1 MISPVPRCVNSKN
14 ATRGAG
20 ILSRRN
26 SVTRPGW
33 YSSPWTQASAACSLG
48 DGSIE
53 FVYQEGVM
61 RKDWRGQSESC
72 SELVL
77 YPHQRGEGSGGFC
90 KKIAAG
96 GHQQLLRATRG
107 AYLCALLRHVPSSRT
122 GVGVH
127 CACQRPR
134 YPPIGQLIEDRR
146 VCVSRD
152 CDPLRSVRTFDIF
165 GVK

>member
-14 ATRGAG
+14 ATRSAG

-48 DGSIE
+48 TVHVLRDIGGIE

-77 YPHQRGEGSGGFC
+77 YPHQRGGRIGRLL
-90 KKIAAG
+90 
-96 GHQQLLRATRG
+96 QQ
-107 AYLCALLRHVPSSRT
+107 
-122 GVGVH
+122 
-127 CACQRPR
+127 
-134 YPPIGQLIEDRR
+134 DR
-146 VCVSRD
+146 C
-152 CDPLRSVRTFDIF
+152 
-165 GVK
+165 GWA